1 MTGDSI
7 DVWIEK
13 ALEAD
18 PLPME
23 IDQPAPVV
31 GIERT
36 RKHALPRLTQYLD
49 PLGSNC
55 PNSKSPARPR
65 GRLVRG
71 SLALPI
77 RRR

>member
-1 MTGDSI
+1 MIGDAI
-7 DVWIEK
+7 
-13 ALEAD
+13 D

-23 IDQPAPVV
+23 IDQPAPAV

-36 RKHALPRLTQYLD
+36 RKRALPRLTQYLD

-55 PNSKSPARPR
+55 PTAKSAAGPR
-65 GRLVRG
+65 GRLVQG